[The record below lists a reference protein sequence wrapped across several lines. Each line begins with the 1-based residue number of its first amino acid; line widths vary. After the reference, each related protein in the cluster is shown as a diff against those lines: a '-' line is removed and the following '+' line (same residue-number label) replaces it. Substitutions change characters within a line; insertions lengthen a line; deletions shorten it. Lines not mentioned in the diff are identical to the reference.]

1 MKSNTYDIKR
11 DLYVLTTMSL
21 SLEQYITDP
30 NMFHNP
36 QGMFSKMPPMTLGTF
51 LLRLRRISA
60 LQTELDVGERAQLT
74 VAVQAHTTVLE
85 DWAHH
90 YNMKIQEEVEM
101 RINSIQ
107 KFLNELNDTP
117 VDSVNDYHP
126 ELYTRTII
134 AELINQND
142 VTSEIPPVLI
152 TELENIDEKWRSLT
166 RNSYF
171 HWDEQLRDVYPESRY
186 WWLYRELD
194 VERII
199 K

>member
-1 MKSNTYDIKR
+1 
-11 DLYVLTTMSL
+11 MSL
-21 SLEQYITDP
+21 SLNQYVTDS

-60 LQTELDVGERAQLT
+60 LQTELDVGERAQLS
-74 VAVQAHTTVLE
+74 VAMQAHATVLE
-85 DWAHH
+85 DWSHH
-90 YNMKIQEEVEM
+90 YNMKLQEEIEM

-117 VDSVNDYHP
+117 SDTVNDYHP
-126 ELYTRTII
+126 ELYARTII
-134 AELINQND
+134 AELLNQ
-142 VTSEIPPVLI
+142 THETIELPPKLLSELDR
-152 TELENIDEKWRSLT
+152 IDEKWRSIT
-166 RNSYF
+166 RDSYF
-171 HWDEQLRDVYPESRY
+171 HWDERLRDVYPENRY

-194 VERII
+194 MERIA